1 MCGLSMETIDPLKVK
16 CLPVKVLLHSFGLT
30 LLVVILVIANADSE
44 AEENNENQRMERLA
58 GVQADPAER
67 LAEFTTDGCSGG
79 LTSGWLSLAKLV
91 PAFNAL
97 FGERPFWEQCCV
109 EHDYAYWRGETV
121 DGYAK
126 RMHADVQLRRCVS
139 YTGRAMSEGLSV
151 KLDAPP
157 EDIVKAFDIAAELMY
172 DAVRA
177 GGKPCT
183 DYSWRWGYGWSL
195 CPKTNRSPA
204 DWLRP
209 R

>member
-1 MCGLSMETIDPLKVK
+1 MTCLSIETIDPLKVK
-16 CLPVKVLLHSFGLT
+16 WLLMKMLLHSFRLT
-30 LLVVILVIANADSE
+30 LLVVILVPAHANSE
-44 AEENNENQRMERLA
+44 AEENGENQRMERLA
-58 GVQADPAER
+58 MVQADPANR

-79 LTSGWLSLAKLV
+79 LTAGWLSLAKLV
-91 PAFNAL
+91 PSFNAL

-109 EHDYAYWRGETV
+109 EHDCAYWRGETA

-139 YTGRAMSEGLSV
+139 YMGSAMSEGLSV
-151 KLDAPP
+151 KLDTPP

-183 DYSWRWGYGWSL
+183 DFGWRWGYGWPP
-195 CPKTNRSPA
+195 CPKTRRNPA
-204 DWLRP
+204 DWLRL